1 MANKAYQ
8 YYTEL
13 PSWAK
18 GIVVVGT
25 LGVVYF
31 VGKGILDKIKANA
44 QVAKQ
49 METINTQTD
58 EINQMQ
64 QSGVKPTFSDSQ
76 YKSWADGIANQFS
89 GCDAIPKVPL
99 VPAKFLGF
107 ITNWSGSGAYFVNII
122 SKFKND
128 LDFLKLSQAYGIR
141 TYDQCGWGTGDVTGT
156 LAQAIADELDDNEV
170 TAINKVLS
178 TSGIK
183 YSF

>member
-31 VGKGILDKIKANA
+31 LGRSILNKIQANA
-44 QVAKQ
+44 EVQKQ
-49 METINTQTD
+49 MQTITSQKD
-58 EINQMQ
+58 EIKNLQD
-64 QSGVKPTFSDSQ
+64 SGAKPSFADSQ
-76 YKSWADGIANQFS
+76 YKSWADGIVSQFK
-89 GCDAIPKVPL
+89 GCDIVPKVPL
-99 VPAKFLGF
+99 VPANFLGF

-122 SKFKND
+122 DKFKNN
-128 LDFLKLSQAYGIR
+128 LDFLKLSEAYGVR
-141 TYDQCGWGTGDVTGT
+141 SYPDCGWGDVNGT
-156 LAQAIADELDDNEV
+156 LAQAVANELDDNEIK
-170 TAINKVLS
+170 AINKSLS
-178 TSGIK
+178 KKGIT